1 MVDFANANLCGASP
15 ALNDVLSK
23 FEDAKADI
31 TAKLD
36 ASASA
41 ASAAFGEAKNELEG
55 LKNKLQTIE
64 IPAIPKLNL
73 QAEIASLTSIAPG
86 TPSFLSALAKVKLEF
101 EDDIEAAG
109 LKLDTLVADATL
121 VNTLQSIK
129 IPDVSKLQAG
139 LADLASLVPSSAES
153 VIALEKVKLE
163 FGADIAAAGLNLET
177 LVASTTASFP
187 AGGDLCALVPNLE
200 KEAGSVEAATIKPAA
215 VVQAVENA
223 VSEAVS
229 VIQQNPNLSKN
240 IIEIKKKMEAFTVT
254 STLPTAD
261 FGAFTIVPESLIE
274 NLAVFTDTFVREA
287 PKIVESISGQ
297 LPTLTISEE
306 TSEELKTIFQDL
318 GENLA
323 KVVKPGSSHNVAPD
337 GTGFLNKPDLISK
350 IFPGKEL
357 AALQNHV
364 IAAVPV
370 MIGGIETLAS
380 DLSINGTTVRLDPA
394 ALNKIKESL
403 PQFATNIN
411 AIINNL
417 GDVVVNYKVFSN
429 YNADMKT

>member
-1 MVDFANANLCGASP
+1 MVDFLNANLCGASP
-15 ALNDVLSK
+15 ELNDVLSK
-23 FEDAKADI
+23 LDDAKADI
-31 TAKLD
+31 LAKINE
-36 ASASA
+36 SASA
-41 ASAAFGEAKNELEG
+41 AAAAFGEARNELEE

-73 QAEIASLTSIAPG
+73 QAEIANLVSLVPG
-86 TPSFLSALAKVKLEF
+86 SPSFLSALAKLKLEF
-101 EDDIEAAG
+101 ENDIKAAG
-109 LKLDTLVADATL
+109 LDLGTLIADATKAI
-121 VNTLQSIK
+121 T
-129 IPDVSKLQAG
+129 G
-139 LADLASLVPSSAES
+139 
-153 VIALEKVKLE
+153 
-163 FGADIAAAGLNLET
+163 
-177 LVASTTASFP
+177 
-187 AGGDLCALVPNLE
+187 GGDLCALVPNLE
-200 KEAGSVEAATIKPAA
+200 KAAGSTDAATTKPAA
-215 VVQAVENA
+215 VTQAA
-223 VSEAVS
+223 AKAISEAPS
-229 VIQQNPNLSKN
+229 VIKQNVNVKKRVEKN
-240 IIEIKKKMEAFTVT
+240 KEKVESFTVT

-350 IFPGKEL
+350 IFSGKEL
-357 AALQNHV
+357 AALQNHM

-370 MIGGIETLAS
+370 MKGGIETLAS

-403 PQFATNIN
+403 PQSATNIN

-429 YNADMKT
+429 YNADMKI